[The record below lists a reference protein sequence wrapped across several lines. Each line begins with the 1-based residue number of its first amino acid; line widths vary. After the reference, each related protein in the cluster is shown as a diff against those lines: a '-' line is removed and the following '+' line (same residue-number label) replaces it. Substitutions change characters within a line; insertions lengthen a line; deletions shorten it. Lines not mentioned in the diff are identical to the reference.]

1 MATKAIRSTGALL
14 VVRLISVGSDQP
26 LQLKCCSYGGNHAAN
41 YRGCS
46 RWKEAKAAL
55 TKQTLIERSRMHG
68 ATGRPAAL
76 KEVRAEPS
84 VEQKSLGPGGN
95 HVVRKDRV
103 FKASHISTTYSQTD
117 HGNP

>member
-1 MATKAIRSTGALL
+1 MR
-14 VVRLISVGSDQP
+14 
-26 LQLKCCSYGGNHAAN
+26 
-41 YRGCS
+41 
-46 RWKEAKAAL
+46 
-55 TKQTLIERSRMHG
+55 G

-84 VEQKSLGPGGN
+84 VEQKSLGPGWN

-103 FKASHISTTYSQTD
+103 FKASHISTTYSLTD